1 MTVQTKGV
9 KAGGCSSQMNFQL
22 PGRHVGALVELSED
36 AENRDKTLAD
46 LIAGAVESDHSNT
59 INLWF
64 FRLINRKIIKS
75 YRAKEAL
82 RATYEIEKHSDAE
95 WVTFNAKTRLRYLLD
110 KYGDRLLGYDSNH
123 VSWTV
128 EVLAWDVVDSSART
142 VRVLI
147 KNER

>member
-1 MTVQTKGV
+1 MLFR
-9 KAGGCSSQMNFQL
+9 S
-22 PGRHVGALVELSED
+22 
-36 AENRDKTLAD
+36 DKTLAD